1 MKYLVFLL
9 KFLVISIVLFYILKL
24 IEINFFM
31 GKEGFN
37 KTVGWAF
44 DLTEFIIPFL
54 FFYISSYLTLIVL
67 KAKGNLYLTIGSLAL
82 IICSKFFIFQNMLF
96 IILFLSSFLIFLSNV
111 IYSIYLKFK
120 SPK

>member
-1 MKYLVFLL
+1 MKYLAFFI
-9 KFLVISIVLFYILKL
+9 KFIVITFVIFYILKL

-44 DLTEFIIPFL
+44 DITDFIIPFL
-54 FFYISSYLTLIVL
+54 FLYISSYLALIVL
-67 KAKGNLYLTIGSLAL
+67 KAKINLYLTIGSLVL
-82 IICSKFFIFQNMLF
+82 IICSKFFILQNILF
-96 IILFLSSFLIFLSNV
+96 IILFLSSFLMFLSNC

>member
-1 MKYLVFLL
+1 MKYLAFFI
-9 KFLVISIVLFYILKL
+9 KFIVITFVIFYILKL

-37 KTVGWAF
+37 KTVGWSF
-44 DLTEFIIPFL
+44 DLTDFIIPFL
-54 FFYISSYLTLIVL
+54 LFYISSFLTLIVL
-67 KAKGNLYLTIGSLAL
+67 KTKGNLYLTIGSLVL

-96 IILFLSSFLIFLSNV
+96 IILFLSSFLFFLLNI

-120 SPK
+120 K

>member
-1 MKYLVFLL
+1 MKYLAFFI
-9 KFLVISIVLFYILKL
+9 KFIVVTFVIFYILKL

-44 DLTEFIIPFL
+44 DLTDFIIPFL
-54 FFYISSYLTLIVL
+54 LFYISSYLALIVL
-67 KAKGNLYLTIGSLAL
+67 KAKVNLYLSIGSLVL
-82 IICSKFFIFQNMLF
+82 IICTKFFILQNMLF
-96 IILFLSSFLIFLSNV
+96 IILFLSSFLLFLSNV

-120 SPK
+120 SPI

>member
-44 DLTEFIIPFL
+44 DLTDFIITFL
-54 FFYISSYLTLIVL
+54 LFYISTYLTLIFL

>member
-1 MKYLVFLL
+1 MKYLAFFI
-9 KFLVISIVLFYILKL
+9 KFIVITFVIFYILKL

-44 DLTEFIIPFL
+44 DLTDFIIPFL
-54 FFYISSYLTLIVL
+54 LFYISSYLALIVL
-67 KAKGNLYLTIGSLAL
+67 KAKVNLYLSIGSLVL
-82 IICSKFFIFQNMLF
+82 IICTKFFIFQNMLF
-96 IILFLSSFLIFLSNV
+96 IILFLSSFLLFLSNV
-111 IYSIYLKFK
+111 IYSICLKFK